1 MCEIF
6 NFTCPGCKYSAHSI
20 VKQESGFWH
29 GIEWAPM
36 LCADCSELCGPVIL
50 GEHFEGKYKELKAH
64 QVCEHC
70 RSSNLNLWSN
80 MECPKCHDGMIK
92 GEHIGYTDG

>member
-6 NFTCPGCKYSAHSI
+6 NYSCPTCKYLSHSI
-20 VKQESGFWH
+20 EEQQRGLWH

-36 LCADCSELCGPVIL
+36 VCTDCFELSGSVIL
-50 GEHFEGKYKELKAH
+50 GEHFEGDYKELKIH
-64 QVCEHC
+64 QVCEYCH
-70 RSSNLNLWSN
+70 SSNLTLWSN
-80 MECPKCHDGMIK
+80 RECPKCHTEMIK